1 MNRKTYLRGTYNQKD
16 IILPILH
23 TSNRCIDT
31 LGRCTYNNDRHRMV
45 FHRQSF
51 PEKIEKKKKKKNYLN
66 MYKNF

>member
-1 MNRKTYLRGTYNQKD
+1 MNQKTYLRGTYNQKD
-16 IILPILH
+16 IILQILH
-23 TSNRCIDT
+23 TSNHCIDT